1 MKILDEDTW
10 ITQKAAEEDGA
21 SVLAGCIRM
30 TSPEPLLATS
40 DVLTARL
47 SFSKFV
53 HLARLKLALTKE
65 QFANKAKI
73 PLKELVCVEDDDQF
87 TPTPRTVHM
96 LAQFLKV
103 SHEKL
108 LTLAGLAQAKD
119 AQFNAAAVRFAAM
132 SEPIR
137 ELAPEEQ
144 EAFEEFAK
152 FLSSR

>member
-73 PLKELVCVEDDDQF
+73 PLKELEDDYFDK
-87 TPTPRTVHM
+87 R
-96 LAQFLKV
+96 
-103 SHEKL
+103 
-108 LTLAGLAQAKD
+108 
-119 AQFNAAAVRFAAM
+119 
-132 SEPIR
+132 
-137 ELAPEEQ
+137 PEEISP
-144 EAFEEFAK
+144 EEFLQLMNK
-152 FLSSR
+152 FL